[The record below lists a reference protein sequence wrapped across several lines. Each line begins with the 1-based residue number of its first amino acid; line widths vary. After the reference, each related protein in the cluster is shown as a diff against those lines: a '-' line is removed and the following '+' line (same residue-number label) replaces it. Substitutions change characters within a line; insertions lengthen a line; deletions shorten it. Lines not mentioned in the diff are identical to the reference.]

1 MLQKSSTF
9 RRLSATFNR
18 VSAMVFVG
26 SEDELEE
33 ADAAYAA
40 EREHGCP

>member
-1 MLQKSSTF
+1 MLQKSSTL

-18 VSAMVFVG
+18 VSTMVFVG

-33 ADAAYAA
+33 TDAEYAA
-40 EREHGCP
+40 EREHGSP